1 MCFLVIKATLL
12 TEISF
17 LHERGHLQSVFF
29 NKIYKPKL
37 NKSTKKVKQ
46 TKQTEKSHNNL
57 N

>member
-37 NKSTKKVKQ
+37 NKSTKKK
-46 TKQTEKSHNNL
+46 
-57 N
+57 